1 MARMMPETSE
11 GCLCHTDVVY
21 FRNTTTDA
29 VDIQQFNAR
38 GENIDG
44 NHKEKVKEAMLRKGF
59 VELSH
64 DEVIERCARKQA
76 EKKAR
81 ELKAKEDAARAAA
94 QKLSKG
100 NEPPWLK
107 HPTNLSTVSGRA
119 R

>member
-21 FRNTTTDA
+21 FRNAATDA
-29 VDIQQFNAR
+29 VEIEQFNAR

-44 NHKEKVKEAMLRKGF
+44 NPKEKVKEAMLRRGF

-81 ELKAKEDAARAAA
+81 EQKVEEVAASAAA

-100 NEPPWLK
+100 SEPFWLK
-107 HPTNLSTVSGRA
+107 HPTDLSTVSGRA